1 MTGATVLE
9 RPTRLSQV
17 QDLTRD
23 GLVRADVRPGGVPL
37 VVRPAN
43 PKLAEDQEAFF
54 SWFAGA
60 KVLFDHLAAVHGAI
74 MFRGFPLHD
83 TPDFNRAMTHYPPGS
98 RSYIGGNVYRDALAE
113 RVFEA
118 TKARKEYPLIPHQEM
133 AYMPRSPRMIAFWC
147 KTAPWAGGETTVSD
161 YRRMREM
168 LPSRIWDKVKAC
180 GVRYERNFRSPE
192 SQVSEL
198 RALLHK
204 DWPSAFES
212 DDPKQ
217 AEETCRAVGLEPRWE
232 ADGSLTTI
240 YTAPGIVEHPL
251 TGETVWFNHIGPQ
264 NYYKKGLGPE
274 RWKALIEEAPPGMRT
289 PNNTLYGDGTEI
301 SQEDLEEVFIAFDLL
316 GQAIRWADG
325 DLLLIDNVMTA
336 HGRNPFEGARDV
348 QVSLLG

>member
-1 MTGATVLE
+1 
-9 RPTRLSQV
+9 
-17 QDLTRD
+17 
-23 GLVRADVRPGGVPL
+23 
-37 VVRPAN
+37 
-43 PKLAEDQEAFF
+43 
-54 SWFAGA
+54 
-60 KVLFDHLAAVHGAI
+60 
-74 MFRGFPLHD
+74 
-83 TPDFNRAMTHYPPGS
+83 
-98 RSYIGGNVYRDALAE
+98 
-113 RVFEA
+113 
-118 TKARKEYPLIPHQEM
+118 
-133 AYMPRSPRMIAFWC
+133 MPRYPRMIAFWC
-147 KTAPWAGGETTVSD
+147 KTAPWAGGETIVCD
-161 YRRMREM
+161 YRRMQEF
-168 LPSRIWDKVKAC
+168 LPKKIWDKVKAT
-180 GVRYERNFRSPE
+180 GVRYERNFRSPD

-212 DDPKQ
+212 DDPKT
-217 AEETCRAVGLEPRWE
+217 AEETCRSVGLDCRWE

-240 YTAPGIVEHPL
+240 YTAPGIVQHAI

-301 SQEDLEEVFIAFDLL
+301 SQEDLEQVFIAFEIL
-316 GQAIRWADG
+316 GQSFRWADG